1 MSCKPN
7 CSCKKSSCK
16 SYSGT
21 DSVIYT
27 GEDLTCTGIDNGDT
41 LTVVLQKLDEKYC
54 EIQQLLENCSTT
66 ETTTTQQHETC
77 QDPISS
83 ILSGTVTK
91 EVPKPASSCCNN
103 PVAELLNV
111 NK

>member
-1 MSCKPN
+1 MSCGPN

-21 DSVIYT
+21 DSVVYT

-54 EIQQLLENCSTT
+54 EIQQLLDICSTT
-66 ETTTTQQHETC
+66 ETTTTQGPGNC
-77 QDPISS
+77 LDPVSG
-83 ILSGTVTK
+83 ILSGSAEKDTPSPV
-91 EVPKPASSCCNN
+91 SSGCCNPISN
-103 PVAELLNV
+103 ILN
-111 NK
+111 NN